1 MFTPRKTD
9 TGWRCQTWLIST
21 LRAYLKTRLC
31 DPDALF
37 RCTRTGNPMNLS
49 NVRRDIWLKLV
60 ARAGV
65 VCFAGDLSR
74 R

>member
-1 MFTPRKTD
+1 LAD
-9 TGWRCQTWLIST
+9 ID
-21 LRAYLKTRLC
+21 LKTRLC
-31 DPDALF
+31 DPDALL